1 MKRRQRM
8 RRITILVT
16 VLIIAVSLGVG
27 IYFVA
32 TAGQGSQIDK
42 LIGQQISPAVA
53 SSLASVSSQP
63 YGPPATTAM
72 QQALTYYGGTPYV
85 SAGKPTLVFVGGE
98 YCMYCAAE
106 RWSIIMALERF
117 GTFSNLTYMASA
129 NPAEGDY
136 ATFSFIG
143 SSYTS
148 AYISF
153 RPYEA
158 FDRNENALQTVP
170 SNYSAVW
177 EGKGGGIPFLDFGNT
192 YVIANSLIANPSIM
206 GSGRNW
212 TSILTDISTSDATG
226 LQFREAANLITAA
239 ICKITQGEPLSVC
252 SASPIGSEVS
262 SISGPLS
269 AGLAIVNPSQPAQVA
284 VKPHLRRME

>member
-1 MKRRQRM
+1 M

-27 IYFVA
+27 IYLVA

-42 LIGQQISPAVA
+42 LIGQQISSDVA
-53 SSLASVSSQP
+53 SSLTSVSAQP

-72 QQALTYYGGTPYV
+72 QQALTNYGGTPFV
-85 SAGKPTLVFVGGE
+85 SAGKPTVVFVGGE

-106 RWSIIMALERF
+106 RWSLIMALERF
-117 GTFSNLTYMASA
+117 GTFSGLTYMAST
-129 NPAEGDY
+129 NPGEGDY
-136 ATFSFIG
+136 ATFSFVG

-148 AYISF
+148 QYLSF
-153 RPYEA
+153 RPFEA
-158 FDRNENALQTVP
+158 FDRSDNALQTVP

-177 EGKGGGIPFLDFGNT
+177 EGKGGGVPFLDFGNT
-192 YVIANSLIANPSIM
+192 YVIADSLIANPAIL

-212 TSILTDISTSDATG
+212 TSILTDISTSDAVG

-269 AGLAIVNPSQPAQVA
+269 AGLGTVNPFQPAQVA
-284 VKPHLRRME
+284 VNPNLRRLE

>member
-1 MKRRQRM
+1 M

-42 LIGQQISPAVA
+42 LIGQQISSDVA

-72 QQALTYYGGTPYV
+72 QQALTNYGGTPFV
-85 SAGKPTLVFVGGE
+85 SAGKPTVVFVGGE

-117 GTFSNLTYMASA
+117 GTFSNLTYTTSA

-136 ATFSFIG
+136 ATFSFVG

-158 FDRNENALQTVP
+158 FDRGENALQTVP

-177 EGKGGGIPFLDFGNT
+177 EGKGGGVPFLDFGNT
-192 YVIANSLIANPSIM
+192 YVISNSLIADPSIL

-269 AGLAIVNPSQPAQVA
+269 AGLAIVNLPQPAQLA
-284 VKPHLRRME
+284 VKPDLRRLE